1 MNSKDEEL
9 LEQVREIMVK
19 YKYQCRDMADEIIAA
34 CKSTLE
40 SEESIAKVSYD
51 NLNNIGWNPN
61 LKELPADGTPLYL
74 HPLYPRPA
82 KRLSD
87 DAKLSIIRKWKESKT
102 MREQELIG
110 LCDLIE
116 AAHGIKS

>member
-51 NLNNIGWNPN
+51 NLNNAGLWQ
-61 LKELPADGTPLYL
+61 AT
-74 HPLYPRPA
+74 
-82 KRLSD
+82 D

-102 MREQELIG
+102 MCEQELIG